1 MEKKE
6 FFKNSKFSKSLLIAC
21 IITKRKRNYFFF
33 SFLFFFFFFFSHS
46 CKVDT
51 YPLKMTNENI
61 KFRTLSL
68 TIFITFLLII
78 LWVQTTSKEVSGKLF
93 TLLPFTIDLDHGL

>member
-1 MEKKE
+1 MTKYGKKE

-21 IITKRKRNYFFF
+21 IITKR
-33 SFLFFFFFFFSHS
+33 LFHFFFSHS

-61 KFRTLSL
+61 NFRTLSL
-68 TIFITFLLII
+68 TMFIIFFLII
-78 LWVQTTSKEVSGKLF
+78 LWVQSTSKEVSGKL
-93 TLLPFTIDLDHGL
+93 LPCFHLRLTWTMVCD